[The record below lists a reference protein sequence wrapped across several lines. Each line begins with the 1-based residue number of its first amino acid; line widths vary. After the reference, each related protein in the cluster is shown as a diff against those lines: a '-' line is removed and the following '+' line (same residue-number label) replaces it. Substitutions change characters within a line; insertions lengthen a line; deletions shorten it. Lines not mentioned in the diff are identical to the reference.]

1 MANLWQ
7 KRTIKNKFR
16 ATSSLA
22 RFVKREASLVK
33 IDNTAK
39 LIIRDVIIPTI
50 IELGCESK
58 LNKIIGLMKTVSRK
72 EVWSFW
78 QKTKKTDR
86 PLPPP
91 WQVNSNL
98 LNILSKKW
106 ETCWCLSLHALVSTK
121 IGISGLNSV
130 TISYYIFVHFRPPII
145 TMSPIFLYCLNC

>member
-33 IDNTAK
+33 IDNMAK

-58 LNKIIGLMKTVSRK
+58 LNKIIGLTKTVSRK

-78 QKTKKTDR
+78 
-86 PLPPP
+86 
-91 WQVNSNL
+91 
-98 LNILSKKW
+98 
-106 ETCWCLSLHALVSTK
+106 
-121 IGISGLNSV
+121 
-130 TISYYIFVHFRPPII
+130 
-145 TMSPIFLYCLNC
+145 